1 MKVVIINRKQEQ
13 RLFKVKRNICCRYT
27 VEKYILF
34 SCLDIL
40 VLNTIKKKYFFPI
53 HILQILSTTK
63 INPREITEIGP
74 SVKINPRKKF

>member
-34 SCLDIL
+34 SCLDI
-40 VLNTIKKKYFFPI
+40 IKKEKFFQI
-53 HILQILSTTK
+53 QILSTAK
-63 INPREITEIGP
+63 INPREITEI
-74 SVKINPRKKF
+74 